1 MLVYCSAVSTLDPS
15 DLIDLYWAGRTTLVS
30 RHDDIARY
38 DEVFR
43 RFFLGDGSPDA
54 ELTLMLRA
62 SAQAQ
67 GALAIPSTEPG
78 DAGEEDEAVLGWM
91 ASDVEALKHKSFAA
105 CTPEELA
112 ALRRIMARIR
122 LTPPRRRTRR
132 TAPARSSG
140 SRPDPRR
147 TVRESMRMHG
157 EPARLYWRRRK
168 VRLRPLVLILDISGS
183 MADYSR
189 SLLQFAH
196 SAKRSAGR
204 VEVFCFGTRLTRVT
218 GAMECRRPDE
228 ALERAARAAFDWDG
242 GTRIGDSL
250 DAFVRGWAR
259 RGLCRGGI
267 VVICSDGLDRG
278 DPEVLAAAMERLSR
292 LCHRLVWLNPHKGD
306 DPGFRPSTLGMMVAA
321 PHVDLLLSGHD
332 LASLEKFAALLPG
345 LNLSRTRACDDHG
358 SSTITMCTSTNAIR
372 TPMPRSRTSA
382 GSWRTSPCASSLC
395 TPTRMSVYG
404 DTSDELRDNTAGFN
418 PRFYG
423 PARATPGAS
432 LPH

>member
-1 MLVYCSAVSTLDPS
+1 MPDDPFTGLLVRFAGELRAAGLAVGSGDVLVYCTALSKLDPS
-15 DLIDLYWAGRTTLVS
+15 DVADLYWAGRTTLVT
-30 RHDDIARY
+30 RHDDISRY

-43 RFFLGDGSPDA
+43 RFFLGEDGPDPEIA
-54 ELTLMLRA
+54 LMLRA

-78 DAGEEDEAVLGWM
+78 DSDQEDEAMLGWM
-91 ASDVEALKHKSFAA
+91 ASDVEALKSKSFAS
-105 CTPEELA
+105 CTPDELA
-112 ALRRIMARIR
+112 ALRRIMARMR

-132 TAPARSSG
+132 TTPARSSG
-140 SRPDPRR
+140 ARPDPRR

-250 DAFVRGWAR
+250 DDFVRGWAR

-278 DPEVLAAAMERLSR
+278 DPEVLAAAMERLAR

-321 PHVDLLLSGHD
+321 PHIDLLLSGHD

-345 LNLSRTRACDDHG
+345 LN
-358 SSTITMCTSTNAIR
+358 
-372 TPMPRSRTSA
+372 
-382 GSWRTSPCASSLC
+382 
-395 TPTRMSVYG
+395 
-404 DTSDELRDNTAGFN
+404 
-418 PRFYG
+418 
-423 PARATPGAS
+423 
-432 LPH
+432 